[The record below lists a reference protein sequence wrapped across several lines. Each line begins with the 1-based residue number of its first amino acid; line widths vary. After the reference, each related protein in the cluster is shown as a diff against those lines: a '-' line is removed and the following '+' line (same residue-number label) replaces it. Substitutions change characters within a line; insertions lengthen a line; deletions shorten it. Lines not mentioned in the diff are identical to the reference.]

1 MENCHKQFACIVSNL
16 FLLVPVTVT
25 STVKCYDIQCWL
37 QREDTNQSDSDEEPS
52 PEALARYLAMRRHTV
67 GVGDSRHE
75 VPEDVRVKLAQHQPI
90 IAMPQPNFFMPYGFN
105 PLVANTNLPMGMKP
119 PWPAPPQNNP
129 PFGDQYH
136 LQLPPMIGPGR
147 NTNILKFYDFL
158 VFRFKWKYRSLT
170 VTQSKS
176 LYDTHSCI

>member
-1 MENCHKQFACIVSNL
+1 MLAELKYCGLYMYSILL
-16 FLLVPVTVT
+16 F
-25 STVKCYDIQCWL
+25 

-105 PLVANTNLPMGMKP
+105 PLVANTNLQMGMKP
-119 PWPAPPQNNP
+119 PWPAPPQHSP
-129 PFGDQYH
+129 AFGDQYH
-136 LQLPPMIGPGR
+136 LQLPNMLGPGR
-147 NTNILKFYDFL
+147 ICL
-158 VFRFKWKYRSLT
+158 
-170 VTQSKS
+170 
-176 LYDTHSCI
+176 CIC